1 MSRLK
6 DYLIMTKPYQTL
18 MLVFTG
24 LVGYLTAGR
33 LLSVEVLHLLGSM
46 LLTIG
51 GATLFNMWYDADID
65 SLMERTKHRPIPA
78 GRVPRNEVLMVALVS
93 SAVGLAWSFYLGV
106 LYGLVALVGFFF
118 NVFVYTLWTKRRT
131 PWSILWGGIAGAMP
145 ILGGRVLAT
154 GRIDTLGLLLALIVL
169 LWVPIHNV
177 TFEVRYREDYAQA
190 GVPVLPNVYGIR
202 FSMYLVPLFVLLSY
216 LAMLITAAFLKASLL
231 TFALLTTAFLFF
243 FAVSLLNVREPDSR
257 RAFLLFKLAS
267 SYMFLSMVA
276 MVLG

>member
-1 MSRLK
+1 MRRLK
-6 DYLIMTKPYQTL
+6 DYLIMIKPYQTF

-33 LLSVEVLHLLGSM
+33 LLSTETLHLLGSM
-46 LLTIG
+46 LFTIA

-65 SLMERTKHRPIPA
+65 AVMERTKGRPIPA
-78 GRVPRNEVLMVALVS
+78 GRVSRREVLAVAVVS
-93 SAVGLAWSFYLGV
+93 SAVGLLWSFSLGT

-154 GRIDTLGLLLALIVL
+154 GRIDTLGLLMALIIL

-177 TFEVRYREDYAQA
+177 TFEIRYREDYARA
-190 GVPVLPNVYGIR
+190 GVPVLPNVYGLR
-202 FSMYLVPLFVLLSY
+202 FSTYLVPLFVLLSY
-216 LAMLITAAFLKASLL
+216 VAMLTTALFLKASPF

-243 FAVSLLNVREPDSR
+243 FAVSLLNVRAPDSR
-257 RAFLLFKLAS
+257 RAFVLFKLAS
-267 SYMFLSMVA
+267 SYMFVSMVA
-276 MVLG
+276 MVLA